1 MRSRVGA
8 HQALFDKIDLL
19 SERARGLPSELD
31 YLQAELCKYCCVLA
45 SAAIDLCIEDCL
57 LEYSERGRD
66 RRILTYIKR
75 QISRARN
82 PTVGTL
88 CGMLESFDQS
98 WRTGLE
104 AYASD
109 TVRSDIGSIVD
120 NRNAIAH
127 GRNSTITFGR
137 LLPWIKTA
145 KGVCGEIERIIFQF
159 SKSN

>member
-8 HQALFDKIDLL
+8 HQSLFDKIDSL
-19 SERARGLPSELD
+19 SKSATGLPSSVEMESVK
-31 YLQAELCKYCCVLA
+31 AELCKYCCVLA

-66 RRILTYIKR
+66 QRIGAFIKK

-82 PTVGTL
+82 PTIGIL
-88 CGMLESFDQS
+88 CAMLESFDQD
-98 WRTGLE
+98 WKVGLE
-104 AYASD
+104 TYATD
-109 TVRSDIGSIVD
+109 PIRSDIGSIVH
-120 NRNAIAH
+120 NRNEIAH

-145 KGVCGEIERIIFQF
+145 KGLCGEIERIIFP
-159 SKSN
+159 